1 MNALLYMIHGMW
13 GTPWYWDNY
22 RRAFEAEGLS
32 CVTPTLRHHDM
43 DTLGEPPPGLGTTSL
58 LDYAADLQG
67 EVGALACAPIIIGHS
82 MGGLLA
88 QVLASRGLARA
99 AVLLTPAAPSGI
111 LALTPSV
118 IRSFG
123 SVLSRWGFWR
133 KPMRPTY
140 REAAYSLLH
149 LVPHQERAGVYDR
162 FVYESGRAAA
172 ELGFWAFDRHR
183 AAHVEEAQVTCPLL
197 IIGAGQDRITP
208 ASVVQRVAAKYRRVS
223 TYVEFPD
230 HAHWVVGEP
239 GWEKIVACV
248 LRWMRENGL
257 NRRS

>member
-1 MNALLYMIHGMW
+1 VAERQLVDALLYMIHGMW
-13 GTPWYWDNY
+13 GTPWYWDKY

-43 DTLGEPPPGLGTTSL
+43 DALGEPPPGLGTTSL

-67 EVGALACAPIIIGHS
+67 EVGTLACAPIIIGHS

-123 SVLSRWGFWR
+123 SVLSRWN
-133 KPMRPTY
+133 
-140 REAAYSLLH
+140 
-149 LVPHQERAGVYDR
+149 DR

-208 ASVVQRVAAKYRRVS
+208 ASVVRRVAAKYRRVS

-257 NRRS
+257 NRRA